1 MFAARRVSRL
11 RPEVAAL
18 LMVPF
23 LASPAGAA
31 GQAWIAGTAPSVRPA
46 DAPVLTAVEHDKA
59 WLKKALAGVSKPVP
73 PSLDFLKDQGD
84 WYTPFMHPGMPG
96 RYDLRTL
103 HRTSP

>member
-1 MFAARRVSRL
+1 MFAARRVSRFW
-11 RPEVAAL
+11 PEVAAL

-23 LASPAGAA
+23 FAASAEAS

-46 DAPVLTAVEHDKA
+46 DAPALTAVEHDKA

-96 RYDLRTL
+96 RYDLRNL